1 MNHFIKLLA
10 IQKKNIMIVVKKIR
24 FSLFI
29 KMIEVDL
36 EKELMNIITTQY
48 VIIASSMNL
57 DVEAKV
63 EFINGIQL
71 EVMLSKLEKEDS
83 D

>member
-71 EVMLSKLEKEDS
+71 EVLLSKLEKEDS

>member
-1 MNHFIKLLA
+1 MNHFIKLLV

-48 VIIASSMNL
+48 AIIVLNMNL
-57 DVEAKV
+57 DVEVKV
-63 EFINGIQL
+63 EFISGIQL
-71 EVMLSKLEKEDS
+71 EVLLNKLEKEDS

>member
-1 MNHFIKLLA
+1 MNHFIKLLV

-71 EVMLSKLEKEDS
+71 EVLLSKLEKEDS

>member
-10 IQKKNIMIVVKKIR
+10 IQKKNIMIVVKKIH

-71 EVMLSKLEKEDS
+71 EVLLSKLEKEDS

>member
-1 MNHFIKLLA
+1 
-10 IQKKNIMIVVKKIR
+10 
-24 FSLFI
+24 
-29 KMIEVDL
+29 MIEVDL

-71 EVMLSKLEKEDS
+71 EVLLSKLEKEDS